1 MFSLLGNTT
10 EEPLTV
16 VQQLMTDLTDPE
28 LWLGLGGKVLTAV
41 VLVIVAL
48 ILVKIANR
56 VITNFFSYKSKS
68 KTKIKGSEK
77 RNKTLINVLQN
88 AATVIIW
95 FVIVMM
101 VLETFNLPVRT
112 LLAGAGVVGLAVGFG
127 AQSLVKDMITGFFII
142 LENQFDKGDFVR
154 INSTGTPIG
163 EGEVIAFSLRSTKI
177 QGWEGELIVVP
188 NGSISE
194 VVNFSR
200 YNAISML
207 DINLSLDENI
217 DEVESILRSYFEESW
232 RDEET
237 LVSMPEVLGLQ
248 GIENGE
254 SIMRVMLETEPMEH
268 FGATRRMRKRIKNHL
283 ATKGIYI
290 SVPKMDIQDFE
301 VNDKAVGD

>member
-1 MFSLLGNTT
+1 MFLILGNTAK
-10 EEPLTV
+10 ESLNV
-16 VQQLMTDLTDPE
+16 IQQLMEDLTNPE
-28 LWLGLGGKVLTAV
+28 LWLELGGRILTA
-41 VLVIVAL
+41 LFL
-48 ILVKIANR
+48 ILVAFILVRIANR
-56 VITNFFSYKSKS
+56 VIANFFSYKPKS
-68 KTKIKGSEK
+68 KKIKGNPK
-77 RNKTLINVLQN
+77 RNQTLINVLQN
-88 AATVIIW
+88 AATVVIW
-95 FVIVMM
+95 FVVIMM
-101 VLETFNLPVRT
+101 ILETFSLPVRT

-142 LENQFDKGDFVR
+142 LENQFDKSDFVR
-154 INSTGTPIG
+154 INATGTTIG
-163 EGEVIAFSLRSTKI
+163 EGEVISFSLRSTKI

-207 DINLSLDENI
+207 DINLSLEEDL
-217 DEVESILRSYFEESW
+217 DQVEATLSKYFEENW
-232 RDEET
+232 RNEET

-254 SIMRVMLETEPMEH
+254 AIMRIMLETEPMEH

-290 SVPKMDIQDFE
+290 SVPKMDIQDFDVAGNE
-301 VNDKAVGD
+301 

>member
-1 MFSLLGNTT
+1 MFSILGNTADET
-10 EEPLTV
+10 LTV
-16 VQQLMTDLTDPE
+16 VQQLMADLTDPE
-28 LWLGLGGKVLTAV
+28 LWLGLGGKVLTAI
-41 VLVIVAL
+41 VLIIVAL

-56 VITNFFSYKSKS
+56 IIDNFFSYKSKS
-68 KTKIKGSEK
+68 KTKIRGSEK

-95 FVIVMM
+95 FVIIMM

-154 INSTGTPIG
+154 INTSGTPIG

-194 VVNFSR
+194 VINFSR

-207 DINLSLDENI
+207 DINLSLDEDL
-217 DEVESILRSYFEESW
+217 DEVEGILSSYFEERW

-254 SIMRVMLETEPMEH
+254 AIMRVMLETEPMEH

-301 VNDKAVGD
+301 VNDKAEGE

>member
-1 MFSLLGNTT
+1 LFSLLGNTT

-16 VQQLMTDLTDPE
+16 VQQLMAKLTDPE
-28 LWLGLGGKVLTAV
+28 LWLGLGGKVLTAI
-41 VLVIVAL
+41 VLIIVAM

-56 VITNFFSYKSKS
+56 IIANFFSYKSKS

-95 FVIVMM
+95 FVIIMM

-154 INSTGTPIG
+154 INSTGTSIG

-301 VNDKAVGD
+301 VNDKAEGE